1 MITDLEEFDKKKYDG
16 LVNRK
21 RVIKTLE
28 DKANITGYRWA
39 RPSKV
44 PKGFTEK
51 RSKMGKFLHYARIE
65 TVSIE
70 DVDGKL
76 KQTIRTDYFE
86 ADKITPKQTP
96 KTAYGE
102 YDKYLADSYHGRKSR
117 HWQNEYLTLKEIIGV
132 LNAGYAFAPGYF
144 NAAPGESQ
152 RSAGCCQYREI
163 ILFDGDEPIWTPQNP
178 APTDLEELLH
188 RYPDVAK
195 DFYWVGES
203 ISSRSSQKPE
213 LRLRL
218 IAVLPFPIYKDEIF
232 LWEAAIDYFVA
243 KYPFIARGPGI
254 DKARLSFGNARSES
268 ENRVLGGRVST
279 ETFDEWKEIG
289 AEKQASA
296 EMAAAEAE
304 RKKNEKRARR
314 DKDNA
319 LKVKLKRRGHC
330 VETDNSDPI
339 YEFCEVDPV
348 SLLEDLRLATRLD
361 GDSWNWHD
369 SSPGRSFELKHGNI
383 LRYSNTMQT
392 ALPEADGTKPVNAHR
407 YILYYLYGL
416 DISKRDDQYQLRC
429 LLADQG
435 YGKHPDEYHKE
446 KRALTV
452 AGVKEGL
459 VSPLELRPPAQP
471 LPEDQVQEILETV
484 EENYPAIH
492 EAFEQKARV
501 VGISNEAGGGK
512 SEKAISVAVSG
523 RNVAMSLNS
532 TPLAK
537 QMFQRFDDADTDA
550 FLWKSRWFGYS
561 EEVQN
566 GEKTLCE
573 QTRISEFQR
582 GELMCIRPELC
593 DASQRRG
600 VPARVGVCPGCPMY
614 NACINKGHLSQTS
627 VAQASQVL
635 CIAQPK
641 LFIDPQY
648 TGFFNQ
654 LSRSQP
660 SDRVCIIDE
669 AKPHDMYIEC
679 QLSKTLLQQWVRD
692 WAGEKLGICAERML
706 SMLEVHSLPPYEVA
720 QLVNAFEDSGL
731 RVMSRQSTRYNVL
744 YERLNH
750 SAIDKGTFEKLA
762 HHSVQFENGVFAYV
776 AVDFDAYEILKRKN
790 LPVVPPQEVSGKGFL
805 MLTPAQAFALGIY
818 KPNSP
823 EGFNAL
829 PRVFESSQWTPF
841 QQLKRFIQRYP
852 RQADAPIWYYDD
864 TLHFVIPP
872 VVHSRVKSLV
882 CMSATLQREAF
893 LRTFD
898 SVPTGF
904 IETPPTQWKKRA
916 RAYQVRTGAYPR
928 TSLLEYNSDWKVVGL
943 NRTGKQFIS
952 LIEGEIERDQEVK
965 HVIITFNAIV
975 KRCRKKLK
983 KKHAN
988 LVDMLSFHKM
998 EGLDFTDSGMV
1009 FWILGSPDVALDV
1022 IKRRARILYG
1032 NDAEPLNYE
1041 RDPET
1046 GKWLDR
1052 RLQLCWESE
1061 VSARLVQAVGRA
1073 RLNRLANKVVV
1084 FSNVLI
1090 PNFTG
1095 RSVGF
1100 VPEDLEVAGGLD
1112 NLAEVAEARQ
1122 KAERENPSQT
1132 RSERQSER
1140 KAKREM
1146 KRKQK
1151 AEVFRLYY
1159 TMKMQKSEIHK
1170 HVPGVKQRTVYN
1182 WLKEVDF

>member
-1 MITDLEEFDKKKYDG
+1 MITDLEKIDKKKYDG

-21 RVIKTLE
+21 RIIKTLE
-28 DKANITGYRWA
+28 DKANITGYRWT

-51 RSKMGKFLHYARIE
+51 RSEKGNFLHYARIE
-65 TVSIE
+65 RVSIE

-86 ADKITPKQTP
+86 ADKITPKQAP

-102 YDKYLADSYHGRKSR
+102 YHKYLADSYHGRKSR
-117 HWQNEYLTLKEIIGV
+117 HWQNEYLTLDEIIGV

-152 RSAGCCQYREI
+152 RSADCCQYREL
-163 ILFDGDEPIWTPQNP
+163 ILLDGDEPIWTPQNP

-188 RYPDVAK
+188 RYPDVVK

-218 IAVLPFPIYKDEIF
+218 MAVLPFPIYKDEIF
-232 LWEAAIDYFVA
+232 LWEVAIDYFVA

-254 DKARLSFGNARSES
+254 DKVRLSFGNARPES

-279 ETFDEWKEIG
+279 ETFKEWKEIA
-289 AEKQASA
+289 AEKKASA
-296 EMAAAEAE
+296 EAAAAEAE
-304 RKKNEKRARR
+304 HKKNERRVRR
-314 DKDNA
+314 DQDNA
-319 LKVKLKRRGHC
+319 LKVELKKRGHC

-339 YEFCEVDPV
+339 YEFCEIDPA
-348 SLLEDLRLATRLD
+348 SLLEDLGLATRLD
-361 GDSWNWHD
+361 GNSWNWHD
-369 SSPGRSFELKHGNI
+369 SSPGRSFELKDGNI
-383 LRYSNTMQT
+383 LRYSNTMQI

-407 YILYYLYGL
+407 YILYYLYEL
-416 DISKRDDQYQLRC
+416 DVSKQEDQYRLRC

-435 YGKHPDEYHKE
+435 YGRHPNEYHKE

-452 AGVKEGL
+452 AGVKARL
-459 VSPLELRPPAQP
+459 VSPLELRPPAEP

-501 VGISNEAGGGK
+501 VGLSNEAGGGK
-512 SEKAISVAVSG
+512 SQGAISVAVSG

-537 QMFQRFDDADTDA
+537 QIFQRFNNADTDA

-561 EEVQN
+561 KKVQK
-566 GEKTLCE
+566 GAKRLCE
-573 QTRISEFQR
+573 QTRISKFQR
-582 GELMCIRPELC
+582 GELMCIRPEFC
-593 DASQRRG
+593 DASQQRG
-600 VPARVGVCPGCPMY
+600 IPARVGVCPGCPMY
-614 NACINKGHLSQTS
+614 NACIDKGHLSQTS
-627 VAQASQVL
+627 VAQTSQVL

-648 TGFFNQ
+648 RGFFNQ
-654 LSRSQP
+654 LSRNQP

-692 WAGEKLGICAERML
+692 WAGEKLGVFAERML
-706 SMLEVHSLPPYEVA
+706 SMLEVHSLPPYKVA
-720 QLVNAFEDSGL
+720 RLVDTFEDSDL
-731 RVMSRQSTRYNVL
+731 RVMSRQSTRYNVP
-744 YERLNH
+744 YERLSR
-750 SAIDKGTFEKLA
+750 SATDKSTFEKLA
-762 HHSVQFENGVFAYV
+762 HHSVRFENGKFAYV
-776 AVDFDAYEILKRKN
+776 AVDFEAYELLKTKN
-790 LPVVPPQEVSGKGFL
+790 LLVVPPQEISEKGFL
-805 MLTPAQAFALGIY
+805 MLTPAQAFALSIY

-829 PRVFESSQWTPF
+829 PRVFESSHWTPF

-852 RQADAPIWYYDD
+852 RQADAPIWYDND

-898 SVPTGF
+898 TLPTAF
-904 IETPPTQWKKRA
+904 IKTPPTQWKEHKCS
-916 RAYQVRTGAYPR
+916 YQVRTGAYPR
-928 TSLLEYNSDWKVVGL
+928 TSLLEYSSDWKVVGL
-943 NRTGKQFIS
+943 KRTGKQFIS
-952 LIEGEIERDQEVK
+952 LIEAEIERDQEVK
-965 HVIITFNAIV
+965 HVIITFDEIV
-975 KRCRKKLK
+975 KRCWKKLK

-988 LVDMLSFHKM
+988 LVDMLSFHNM
-998 EGLDFTDSGMV
+998 EGLDFTNSGMV
-1009 FWILGSPDVALDV
+1009 FWIIGSPAVAFDV
-1022 IKRRARILYG
+1022 IKRQAKILYG
-1032 NDAEPLNYE
+1032 SDAEPLNYE

-1046 GKWLDR
+1046 GKWLDK
-1052 RLQLCWESE
+1052 RLQLCWEAE

-1100 VPEDLEVAGGLD
+1100 VPEDLEVAGGLE
-1112 NLAEVAEARQ
+1112 NLSEVAEARQ
-1122 KAERENPSQT
+1122 KAERENPPQT
-1132 RSERQSER
+1132 QSERQIER
-1140 KAKREM
+1140 QAKHE
-1146 KRKQK
+1146 KKKKQK

-1159 TMKMQKSEIHK
+1159 EMKRQKSEIHK
-1170 HVPGVKQRTVYN
+1170 HVPGVSQRTVYN
-1182 WLKEVDF
+1182 WLEEEDF